1 MPGWRSNPD
10 LYRRQAAKNQAI
22 NNQKTAQ
29 KIANNLNQR
38 RKQVDQPSW
47 RADPEEAGH
56 RRPPLPLPQMARE
69 SPEQARASEADGPD
83 LRICPPR
90 RHN

>member
-38 RKQVDQPSW
+38 RKQGDQPSR
-47 RADPEEAGH
+47 RADPEAYK
-56 RRPPLPLPQMARE
+56 RWVAANN
-69 SPEQARASEADGPD
+69 S
-83 LRICPPR
+83 
-90 RHN
+90 N